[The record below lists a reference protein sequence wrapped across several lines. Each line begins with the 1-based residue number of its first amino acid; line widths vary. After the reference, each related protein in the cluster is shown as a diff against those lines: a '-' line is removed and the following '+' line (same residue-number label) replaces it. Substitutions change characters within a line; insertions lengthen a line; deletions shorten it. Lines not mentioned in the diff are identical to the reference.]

1 MTVSGHQSAVA
12 PDHGRESILNENGTP
27 ATRRLDI
34 PNEAALGRLAR
45 RVASVAAPGDAI
57 LLIGDLGAG
66 KTTFA
71 RHFIRA
77 LGIED
82 EVPSP
87 TFSLVQAYDV
97 AEDFTIWHFDLY
109 RLEGE
114 RDLVELG
121 LEDALAGGV
130 TLIEWPDRMGSL
142 LPADRL
148 EIALDF
154 GASEGARVATL
165 RGHGAWARKLTDLIG
180 DDDAHI

>member
-1 MTVSGHQSAVA
+1 MTVSGHQSAMA
-12 PDHGRESILNENGTP
+12 QDHGRGSISNPNGTP
-27 ATRRLDI
+27 VTRRFDLED
-34 PNEAALGRLAR
+34 EAALGRLAR
-45 RVASVAAPGDAI
+45 RVARLAAPGDAI

-71 RHFIRA
+71 RHFIHA

-87 TFSLVQAYDV
+87 TFSLVQAYD
-97 AEDFTIWHFDLY
+97 AADFTISHFDLY

-114 RDLVELG
+114 RDLSELG

-142 LPADRL
+142 TPADRL
-148 EIALDF
+148 EIELDF

-165 RGHGAWARKLTDLIG
+165 RGVGAWADRVRNLIE
-180 DDDAHI
+180 DDHADD